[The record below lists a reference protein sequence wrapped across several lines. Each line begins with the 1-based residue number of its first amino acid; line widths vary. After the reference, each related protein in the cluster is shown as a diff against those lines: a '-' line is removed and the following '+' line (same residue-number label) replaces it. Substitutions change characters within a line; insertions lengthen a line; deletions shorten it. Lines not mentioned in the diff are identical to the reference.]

1 MFKRIITYI
10 LCAAMA
16 LPTCGCGGEDSSSDS
31 SSEVTTVSTTVSAA
45 AESEAESDTA
55 SEADPEPAKG
65 STSLFIYLCGSDLET
80 KQSIATIALKEL
92 LTAEVP
98 DDMNIIIQTG
108 GAKKWRN
115 FDISPEVSQRYEVR
129 NGELKLIE
137 SLSENKNMGDSA
149 TLADFAS
156 WCDTNYRSE
165 RNMMLLWDH
174 GAGSARGVCFDENN
188 NYDPL
193 TLSELGDAFKTANLK
208 SKYDILGFDAC
219 LMATFET
226 AISVKDYADYMIA
239 SQDIEPSC
247 GWGLKTVAETFS
259 KESDAAE
266 TGKIIVDD
274 FIERCKEKN
283 KNDFLSTLSV
293 FDLSKTDT
301 VIDTFNA
308 VMKLG
313 EEQNYASEKK
323 DAGFINAMRDC
334 EHFGGNSLESGYS
347 NMLDLVDLILCL
359 GVINDTTVDLI
370 DAVSNE
376 FVTYYANC
384 GKRNNFGVSFYC
396 PFVYNAQEIENYL
409 ELNIN
414 GPYNEILKS
423 IYLNIPDTTVEFADR
438 GSIADNGAFQVT
450 LTPESSR
457 YAGNINYILM
467 TVDENGKQTA
477 IAADNDIHKDWEN
490 LNFKSNFRGIT
501 LAMNGHPMF
510 YKTITGNDSYITFST
525 PIKVNGEI
533 RDYRF
538 SFIWNSEEFNGGH
551 YLPGGLW
558 GGYDENGIPSKDT
571 FELKPDDKI
580 QVATGI
586 TMGENG
592 KLKTIFGEEFVL
604 GDKGEE
610 ITELPLDGKIYQYY
624 FVVTDIFGNQF
635 ASDTATF
642 EMTKTY
648 EELLNDPLPD
658 GEYAAKVTNI
668 TEYDPEK
675 DDQ

>member
-1 MFKRIITYI
+1 MFKRLLTYI
-10 LCAAMA
+10 LCAAVA
-16 LPTCGCGGEDSSSDS
+16 LPACGCSSDDSSSGSTPDS
-31 SSEVTTVSTTVSAA
+31 SSTVTAVSSTAS
-45 AESEAESDTA
+45 SEAESETK
-55 SEADPEPAKG
+55 SEPDPEPAKG

-115 FDISPEVSQRYEVR
+115 FDISSEVSQRYEVK

-137 SLSENKNMGDSA
+137 SLSENKNMGDAA

-165 RNMMLLWDH
+165 RNMMILWDH
-174 GAGSARGVCFDENN
+174 GAGSARGVCFDEIYS
-188 NYDPL
+188 YDPL
-193 TLSELGDAFKTANLK
+193 TLTELNEAFSKADLK

-259 KESDAAE
+259 KQPDAKE

-274 FIERCKEKN
+274 FVERCRSKN

-293 FDLSKTDT
+293 FDLNKTDL

-359 GVINDTTVDLI
+359 GVINDVTVDLI
-370 DAVSNE
+370 AAVSNE
-376 FVTYYANC
+376 FVVYYANC
-384 GKRNNFGVSFYC
+384 GDRNNNGVSFYC
-396 PFVYNAQEIENYL
+396 PFVYNAQEIDTYL
-409 ELNIN
+409 ALDIN
-414 GPYNEILKS
+414 EPYNEILKS
-423 IYLNIPDTTVEFADR
+423 IYLNIPETTVEFADR
-438 GSIADNGAFQVT
+438 GSIAEDGAFQVS

-457 YAGNINYILM
+457 YAGNINYVLM

-490 LNFKSNFRGIT
+490 LNFKTNFRGIT
-501 LAMNGHPMF
+501 LALNGHPMF
-510 YKTITGNDSYITFST
+510 YKTIVGNDSYITFST
-525 PIKVNGEI
+525 PVKVNGEV

-538 SFIWNSEEFNGGH
+538 SFIWNKEEFNGGH

-558 GGYDENGIPSKDT
+558 GGYDENGIPSKEI
-571 FELKPDDKI
+571 FSLKPDDKI
-580 QVATGI
+580 QVAEGI
-586 TMGENG
+586 TMDENG
-592 KLKTIFGEEFVL
+592 KLVTVFGEEFVL
-604 GDKGEE
+604 GDEE
-610 ITELPLDGKIYQYY
+610 PEIAELPLSEKTYQYY

-648 EELLNDPLPD
+648 DELINDPLPD
-658 GEYAAKVTNI
+658 GEYAAKVTKI
-668 TEYDPEK
+668 DVYEPAEK
-675 DDQ
+675 E